1 MTEKNWIEQ
10 AVEKAVADVV
20 ESQMPRLRQELV
32 GRVLE
37 AVGPQLG
44 TAAPESNPANLL
56 RAISAIQAG
65 TTQREILRTL
75 LDHAARYSGRAALF
89 VIKSGSAMGWQGR
102 AFPNHEEIKDFS
114 LDVTSGVAA
123 RAMQSRI
130 AFQGGASDMDA
141 KFIAKFGAPA
151 EDRVLMLP
159 LLLKERVAALVYA
172 DAGADA
178 GGKMDTAALE
188 LLVVASSAWLEV
200 AASRKQGPQK
210 EGSVE
215 TGIVQ
220 KSEKPQAS
228 AAAAA
233 HGSSYHDPFAAH
245 SSGNSAAAA
254 APAKQEF
261 SSASATAVAEA
272 EPAPA
277 IELEAPAEASG
288 GTSPEDAE
296 VHRKAQRFA
305 RLLVDEIKLYNQAK
319 VSDGRQS
326 KDLYDRL
333 KDDIDKSL
341 ATYQKR
347 YGSTAAAGAD
357 YFNKELV
364 RSLAEDDIS
373 VMGANFPQ

>member
-1 MTEKNWIEQ
+1 MSEKNWIEQ
-10 AVEKAVADVV
+10 AVERVVGEVV
-20 ESQMPRLRQELV
+20 ENHMPRLRQEMV
-32 GRVLE
+32 SRVLE
-37 AVGPQLG
+37 ALGPELG
-44 TAAPESNPANLL
+44 SAAPPPESSPANLL

-65 TTQREILRTL
+65 STQREILRSL

-89 VIKSGSAMGWQGR
+89 VIKSGTAIGWQGR
-102 AFPNHEEIKDFS
+102 AFTNHEEIKDFP
-114 LDVTSGVAA
+114 LDVSSGVAA

-130 AFQGGASDMDA
+130 AFQGGSSDMDG
-141 KFIAKFGAPA
+141 KFLAKFGAPA

-172 DAGADA
+172 DAGAEA

-200 AASRKQGPQK
+200 AASRKTGQKDGLGEAAPQRN
-210 EGSVE
+210 
-215 TGIVQ
+215 
-220 KSEKPQAS
+220 EKAHAAS
-228 AAAAA
+228 ASATQ
-233 HGSSYHDPFAAH
+233 GSSFHDPFASHAPQH
-245 SSGNSAAAA
+245 PPTAAAGGDSFSAA
-254 APAKQEF
+254 
-261 SSASATAVAEA
+261 ATAVAEA
-272 EPAPA
+272 EPVPA
-277 IELEAPAEASG
+277 VELETPAE
-288 GTSPEDAE
+288 TSAQSSLEDEE

-305 RLLVDEIKLYNQAK
+305 RLLVDEIKLYNQGK
-319 VSDGRQS
+319 VSDGRAN

-347 YGSTAAAGAD
+347 YGQTSAAGAN